1 MPVLLLSTTCD
12 LKMWQN
18 VQAYAPR
25 ICLRRSHSKTC
36 QSCRGWTF
44 WNSPSKVSVTHWLQ
58 APILFEMLCHGQ
70 PGLEL
75 IGSLISNDFNTIF
88 GAGVCLS
95 PKNPIFLCPSAKACV
110 ATLITRPRQLP
121 GPYHALSQ
129 QRKSR
134 PCHWLCS
141 AEVKVDAMKS
151 TAQRFA
157 LFAPQL
163 PLLYLLR
170 FWIRLSAFGRGTKFL
185 FNHCWTM
192 PGGST

>member
-1 MPVLLLSTTCD
+1 MPVLLLSTTCN

-44 WNSPSKVSVTHWLQ
+44 CQNSPSKVSVTHWLQ

-95 PKNPIFLCPSAKACV
+95 EDHPIFLCLSAKACV

-121 GPYHALSQ
+121 GPYQTRLVAAKKKQAL
-129 QRKSR
+129 
-134 PCHWLCS
+134 PLH
-141 AEVKVDAMKS
+141 D
-151 TAQRFA
+151 FA
-157 LFAPQL
+157 L
-163 PLLYLLR
+163 R
-170 FWIRLSAFGRGTKFL
+170 R
-185 FNHCWTM
+185 
-192 PGGST
+192 